1 MNTKLFIGIAPP
13 EKMYNFEHVEVT
25 CPTKKPNSDQLKL
38 LQFFNEE
45 GLKSVTP
52 GGKWLI
58 DTEYNYTTLIFKPA
72 AGETAEDTLA
82 KVKDIIDINFFHTF
96 KITTESVNES
106 VDATTIDSINDY
118 VKNVF
123 MSPAG
128 IKSQPMNIIYD
139 TTVDVETSEMKVCAF
154 TTPDATENDTKYL
167 KDIFKGLEDEFSK
180 RSDIENVKSNYSKE
194 NNVYN
199 LEFKFKGIEKPEDA
213 EKSEKEKKAETELPK
228 IEKPKDENST
238 ETKELEPT
246 KFKTERLAKATH
258 VALKKLFENEDEP
271 STEDLVDNAVSIELW
286 PAVLPDGSLAAVV
299 ANSLNVEASDF
310 EEGCKKLREKQ
321 LLITDED
328 DDETLASDFNTDAFV
343 VIRAP
348 ESVEEEGLFDWID
361 TVGQTLEAVGFDVT
375 VNMEEDTDPSEFEQ
389 IEEPEAEEF
398 DLKEALEPTSKKT

>member
-1 MNTKLFIGIAPP
+1 MKTKIFIVIAPA
-13 EKMYNFEHVEVT
+13 EKMYNFEHVEAV

-38 LQFFNEE
+38 LQFLKKE
-45 GLKSVTP
+45 GLKSITP

-58 DTEYNYTTLIFKPA
+58 DTEYNYTTLVFKPA

-82 KVKDIIDINFFHTF
+82 KVKDIVDKNFLNTF
-96 KITTESVNES
+96 KIATESVNES

-123 MSPAG
+123 MSHAG
-128 IKSQPMNIIYD
+128 VKSMNIIYD
-139 TTVDVETSEMKVCAF
+139 TTVDVETDEMKVCAF

-167 KDIFKGLEDEFSK
+167 KDIFKSLKDEFSK
-180 RSDIENVKSNYSKE
+180 RSDIENVKSNYNKE
-194 NNVYN
+194 NNVHN

-246 KFKTERLAKATH
+246 KFKTERLAIATH
-258 VALKKLFENEDEP
+258 TALKKLFENEDEP
-271 STEDLVDNAVSIELW
+271 STEDLVDNDVSIELW
-286 PAVLPDGSLAAVV
+286 PAVLPNGSLAAVV
-299 ANSLNVEASDF
+299 ANSLNVENSDF

-321 LLITDED
+321 LLIADED

-348 ESVEEEGLFDWID
+348 ESVEEEDLFDWID

-389 IEEPEAEEF
+389 IEEPEA
-398 DLKEALEPTSKKT
+398 DI